1 MQKDEEELFLLQLE
15 QAQNAYNALIS
26 SGWRPQQARAIL
38 PNALKTE
45 LVMTGFESDWKHF
58 FELRCDAAA
67 HPDAR
72 KLALELYNKL
82 YNKEY
87 GKE

>member
-1 MQKDEEELFLLQLE
+1 
-15 QAQNAYNALIS
+15 
-26 SGWRPQQARAIL
+26 
-38 PNALKTE
+38 
-45 LVMTGFESDWKHF
+45 MTGFESDWKHF

-87 GKE
+87 GKEWYINKSIDENKEKQ